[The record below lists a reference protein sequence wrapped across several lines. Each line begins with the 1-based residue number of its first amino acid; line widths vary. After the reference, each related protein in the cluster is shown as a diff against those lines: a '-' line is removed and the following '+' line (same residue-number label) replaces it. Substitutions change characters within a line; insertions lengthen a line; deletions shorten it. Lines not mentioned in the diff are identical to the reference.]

1 MNKVTPITYKAKNA
15 SPFKI
20 SLALV
25 DGAENLYGSMGK
37 VKGKEKEKEKETKP
51 SPGNNQQ
58 PSNPPPSDLTETG
71 SKEIDKTS
79 SVVVEEKKDFI
90 NGDLGFAKGSELFGI
105 SAGLKQNPFDKF
117 KNILK

>member
-20 SLALV
+20 SLGLV
-25 DGAENLYGSMGK
+25 EGAENLYGSMGK

-58 PSNPPPSDLTETG
+58 PSNPPPPDLTETG

-79 SVVVEEKKDFI
+79 SVVVEENKEI
-90 NGDLGFAKGSELFGI
+90 NPFASFGI
-105 SAGLKQNPFDKF
+105 KTGMLPESTLGTKRLKN
-117 KNILK
+117 